1 MPIAANL
8 YYAEQRSD
16 TGRFPLVLIHGSG
29 GTHLHWP
36 PEVRRIPGQPV
47 YALDL
52 PGHGKSEGLGQQA
65 VSEYAEAVIAW
76 SDAVGFEQAVF
87 TGHSMGGAICQYLAL
102 HFAERVAG
110 LGLIGTGAR
119 LRVLPEILENSASS
133 LTFPRAVDL
142 IMQKA
147 YAPQTDPRLV
157 ELARARML
165 EVRPTVLHSD
175 YLACNQ
181 FDLMAEIKNI
191 QAPTLIMTGLEDQLT
206 PPRYAQYLANKI
218 PKSTLILVPEA
229 GHMLALEKPHE
240 VASELLNFLVRLN

>member
-1 MPIAANL
+1 MPIAADL

-16 TGRFPLVLIHGSG
+16 TGRFPLVLIHGAG

-36 PEVRRIPGQPV
+36 SEVRRIPGQPV

-76 SDAVGFEQAVF
+76 SDAVGFDQAVF

-102 HFAERVAG
+102 HFGERVAG

-119 LRVLPEILENSASS
+119 LRVLPEILENSASAI
-133 LTFPRAVDL
+133 TFPRAVDL

-147 YAPQTDPRLV
+147 YAANADPRLV
-157 ELARARML
+157 ELARQRML
-165 EVRPTVLHSD
+165 EIRPTVLHSD
-175 YLACNQ
+175 YLACDN
-181 FDLMAEIKNI
+181 FDLMAQVENI
-191 QAPTLIMTGLEDQLT
+191 QVPALILTGLEDQLT
-206 PPRYAQYLANKI
+206 PPRYAQYLVSKI
-218 PKSTLILVPEA
+218 QKSTLVLIPEA
-229 GHMLALEKPHE
+229 GHMLPLENPQK
-240 VASELLNFLVRLN
+240 VASELLNFLMRLN